1 MSEPSLEADEL
12 IARVSTWVRAKAAE
26 LSGESAEI
34 DPELDLLG
42 SGTLDSM
49 GFIQL
54 VTYIE
59 ELTGREL
66 DLLEIDPDDFACV
79 RGLCE
84 FALKSEEA

>member
-1 MSEPSLEADEL
+1 MSQPALELDEL
-12 IARVSTWVRAKAAE
+12 ITLVTKWVGDKAAE
-26 LSGESAEI
+26 LSGESAAI

-49 GFIQL
+49 AFIQL
-54 VTYIE
+54 AGYIE

-66 DLLEIDPDDFACV
+66 DLLEIDPEDFVRV

-84 FALKSEEA
+84 YAVADEG